1 MPHPN
6 DIKAAKEVLRLE
18 IAGIQAL
25 SDSIN
30 EEFSEALDMMTSI
43 KGRVIITGMGKSGH
57 IGKKIA
63 ATLAS
68 TGTPSFFVHPAEA
81 SHGDLGMITTNDV
94 VVAISNSGESSEL
107 GDIVTYCK
115 RFGIALIAIVSRK
128 DSTLGKA
135 ATKIIAL
142 PRSGEACPL
151 GLAPTTS
158 TTVTLALGDAIAIA
172 LLERKGFT
180 KDDFKARHPG
190 GKLGNILATVKDL
203 MHIGEELPLV
213 SQGTN
218 MEDALIIMT
227 EKSFGC
233 VGVVDAKG
241 QLIGIITDGDLRR
254 KMSSDLL
261 SLTVDSVMSI
271 NPKTIRAETLIAEAV
286 QFLNAKKIT
295 SLFVVEED
303 VPVGILHIH
312 DCLRAGVA

>member
-25 SDSIN
+25 SDSIDN
-30 EEFSEALDMMTSI
+30 EFSEALDMMTSI

-94 VVAISNSGESSEL
+94 VVAISNSGESTEL
-107 GDIVTYCK
+107 GDIITYCK
-115 RFGIALIAIVSRK
+115 RFGIGLIAIVSRK

-135 ATKIIAL
+135 ADRIIPL

-190 GKLGNILATVKDL
+190 GKLGNILAKVQDL
-203 MHIGEELPLV
+203 MHKNADLPLV
-213 SQGTN
+213 KQGTG
-218 MEDALIIMT
+218 MEQALITMT
-227 EKSFGC
+227 EKSLGC
-233 VGVVDAKG
+233 VGIIDNK
-241 QLIGIITDGDLRR
+241 QKLIGIITDGDLRR
-254 KMSSDLL
+254 KMSTNLL
-261 SLTVDSVMSI
+261 SLTVDDVMSP
-271 NPKTIRAETLIAEAV
+271 NPKTITPETLAAEAM
-286 QFLNAKKIT
+286 QILNSKKIT
-295 SLFVVEED
+295 SLFVVDKD

>member
-1 MPHPN
+1 MLY
-6 DIKAAKEVLRLE
+6 EV
-18 IAGIQAL
+18 
-25 SDSIN
+25 
-30 EEFSEALDMMTSI
+30 
-43 KGRVIITGMGKSGH
+43 IT
-57 IGKKIA
+57 
-63 ATLAS
+63 
-68 TGTPSFFVHPAEA
+68 
-81 SHGDLGMITTNDV
+81 
-94 VVAISNSGESSEL
+94 
-107 GDIVTYCK
+107 
-115 RFGIALIAIVSRK
+115 IAIVSRK
-128 DSTLGKA
+128 DSTVGKA
-135 ATKIIAL
+135 ANKIIAL

-312 DCLRAGVA
+312 DCLRARNNFV